1 MKRIEREPTLE
12 FTIEVN
18 GNMVNVK
25 AKPYMANDKRRF
37 RVSYNGSPVHIF
49 GWDSST
55 NTLKAIESAAADN
68 MPTSIEYAIGAELN
82 HRLAA

>member
-18 GNMVNVK
+18 GSVVNVK

-37 RVSYNGSPVHIF
+37 RVSYNGSPVHVF
-49 GWDSST
+49 GWDTAT
-55 NTLKAIESAAADN
+55 NSVKAIDSAAADHI
-68 MPTSIEYAIGAELN
+68 PTSIEYAIGEELN